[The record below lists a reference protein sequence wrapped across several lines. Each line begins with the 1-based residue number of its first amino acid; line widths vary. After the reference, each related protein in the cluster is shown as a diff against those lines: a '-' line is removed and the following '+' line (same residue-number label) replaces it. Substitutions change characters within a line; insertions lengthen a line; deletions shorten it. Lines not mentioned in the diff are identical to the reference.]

1 MEEKEKILYFA
12 GQKFEQSG
20 FYKTTMDE
28 IAKELK
34 ISKKTIY
41 KHFPKKE
48 DLVRGVIDTLRFSI
62 ETNIREIVE
71 RQDNAVIKLYKISSL
86 IAGRVS
92 KISDVWL
99 NDLRFHGRELWIEMD
114 NFRKGVIQKNL
125 ELIVNQGKKEGLI
138 VDKPNVIILTII
150 ISSIQA
156 VVNPEF
162 ILNNNISI
170 KNAVLHTLDV
180 VFSGILTK
188 QGRKIFKEFKSGKQN
203 E

>member
-62 ETNIREIVE
+62 EANIREIVE

-114 NFRKGVIQKNL
+114 NFRKVVIQKNL

>member
-62 ETNIREIVE
+62 EANIREIVE

-114 NFRKGVIQKNL
+114 NFRKVVIQKNL

-170 KNAVLHTLDV
+170 KNAVLYTLDV

>member
-1 MEEKEKILYFA
+1 MGEKEKILFFA
-12 GQKFEQSG
+12 GQRFEQSG

-28 IAKELK
+28 LAKELK

-48 DLVRGVIDTLRFSI
+48 DLVRGVIDVLRFSI
-62 ETNIREIVE
+62 EVKIREIVGG
-71 RQDNAVIKLYKISSL
+71 QDNAVIKLYKISNLLAS
-86 IAGRVS
+86 RVS

-99 NDLRFHGRELWIEMD
+99 NDLRIHGRELWIEMD
-114 NFRKGVIQKNL
+114 NFRKGVIQRNL
-125 ELIVNQGKKEGLI
+125 ELIVNQGKKEELI

-162 ILNNNISI
+162 IFNNNLSI
-170 KNAVLHTLDV
+170 KTAVLHTLDV

-188 QGRKIFKEFKSGKQN
+188 SGRRIFKEFKSGNTN

>member
-170 KNAVLHTLDV
+170 KNAVLYTLDV

>member
-1 MEEKEKILYFA
+1 MEEKDKILFFA

-28 IAKELK
+28 LAKEMK

-62 ETNIREIVE
+62 EAKIQEIVE
-71 RQDNAVIKLYKISSL
+71 GQDNAVIKLYKISNL
-86 IAGRVS
+86 IADRVS

-99 NDLRFHGRELWIEMD
+99 HDLRFHGRELWIEMD
-114 NFRKGVIQKNL
+114 NFRKAVIQRNL
-125 ELIVNQGKKEGLI
+125 ELIVNQGKAEELI

-170 KNAVLHTLDV
+170 KNAVLYTLDI

-188 QGRKIFKEFKSGKQN
+188 SGRKIFKEFKSGNQK
-203 E
+203 